1 MSVMAA
7 SSFDPLGYRRLAAN
21 IAALS
26 AKMDAIKAAVDKPGW
41 LIPPAATAEAAAAP
55 VYYPPIID
63 VGGQTYSY
71 LLQIIAAQAQQAT
84 LVQQNAGLV
93 VLAEIAGQLQTAIN
107 DITALG
113 TDSTDAVAALQQA
126 LDGIA
131 AAAAQLTSAVSA
143 HQAPPAT

>member
-1 MSVMAA
+1 MPP
-7 SSFDPLGYRRLAAN
+7 SSFDPFGYRELAAD

-41 LIPPAATAEAAAAP
+41 LIPPAATATAEAAAAP

>member
-1 MSVMAA
+1 MPPSNFDPFGYRQLAA
-7 SSFDPLGYRRLAAN
+7 S
-21 IAALS
+21 IAAQS
-26 AKMDAIKAAVDKPGW
+26 AKMDGIKAAVDKPGW
-41 LIPPAATAEAAAAP
+41 LTPPAATTAADAAAAP

-63 VGGQTYSY
+63 VGGQTYMK
-71 LLQIIAAQAQQAT
+71 LDQIIAGQALQAT

-131 AAAAQLTSAVSA
+131 AAAAALTSAVST